1 MAGKFR
7 RIAYADRCEIAILLT
22 RGVSRYDIA
31 DRIGVTPATIYRE
44 LRRGI
49 SGKRD
54 SAGRLIYDPKY
65 AEETARKNR
74 QLSAKKPRE
83 IVGADV
89 EPTET
94 GRGGGKYGR
103 TVR

>member
-1 MAGKFR
+1 MGQKFR
-7 RIAYADRCEIAILLT
+7 RITYADRREIAAWLT
-22 RGVSRYDIA
+22 QGVRIYDIA
-31 DRIGVTPATIYRE
+31 DYIGVTPATIYRE

-65 AEETARKNR
+65 AEETALKNR
-74 QLSAKKPRE
+74 QLSARKPRE

-89 EPTET
+89 EPT
-94 GRGGGKYGR
+94 GGG
-103 TVR
+103 VNMDVP

>member
-1 MAGKFR
+1 MPKKFR
-7 RIAYADRCEIAILLT
+7 RITYADRCKIAAWLT
-22 RGVSRYDIA
+22 QGVSRYDIA
-31 DRIGVTPATIYRE
+31 ARIGVTPSTIYRE

-49 SGKRD
+49 NGKRD

-89 EPTET
+89 EVT
-94 GRGGGKYGR
+94 GG
-103 TVR
+103 VNMDVP